1 MKSGRRCHR
10 RGPRAG
16 VRPERSGGK
25 SELVVSGLVSSWIA
39 GGDREGGTEDVPS
52 FLVWESGLS
61 VVP

>member
-1 MKSGRRCHR
+1 M
-10 RGPRAG
+10 
-16 VRPERSGGK
+16 RPEQSGGK